1 MFYTSSAQKTG
12 IHKWYARALTF
23 VAIRTYYTLLMVGGD
38 KMFDAKQMEWF
49 NQLSAEDLAI
59 LGAGFTTLG
68 DFFAFL
74 ALIRAKQEPKEN
86 NFVALVR
93 AKQEPTKGKKK

>member
-1 MFYTSSAQKTG
+1 
-12 IHKWYARALTF
+12 
-23 VAIRTYYTLLMVGGD
+23 
-38 KMFDAKQMEWF
+38 MFDAKQMEWF

-93 AKQEPTKGKKK
+93 AKQEPTKGKKSNDTIS

>member
-1 MFYTSSAQKTG
+1 
-12 IHKWYARALTF
+12 
-23 VAIRTYYTLLMVGGD
+23 
-38 KMFDAKQMEWF
+38 MFDAKQMEWF

-74 ALIRAKQEPKEN
+74 ALIRAKQEPS
-86 NFVALVR
+86 
-93 AKQEPTKGKKK
+93 KGKKK

>member
-1 MFYTSSAQKTG
+1 
-12 IHKWYARALTF
+12 
-23 VAIRTYYTLLMVGGD
+23 
-38 KMFDAKQMEWF
+38 MFDAKQMEWF

-74 ALIRAKQEPKEN
+74 ALIRAKQEPAKDN

-93 AKQEPTKGKKK
+93 TKQEPTKGKKSNDTIDLIRLLFDDKFYASSILKLIQLVTDP

>member
-1 MFYTSSAQKTG
+1 
-12 IHKWYARALTF
+12 
-23 VAIRTYYTLLMVGGD
+23 
-38 KMFDAKQMEWF
+38 MFDAKQMDWL

-74 ALIRAKQEPKEN
+74 ALVKAKQEPKGQGDNVVALIRAKQEHPKRN
-86 NFVALVR
+86 
-93 AKQEPTKGKKK
+93 KK

>member
-1 MFYTSSAQKTG
+1 
-12 IHKWYARALTF
+12 
-23 VAIRTYYTLLMVGGD
+23 MVGGD
-38 KMFDAKQMEWF
+38 NMFDAKQMEWF

-74 ALIRAKQEPKEN
+74 ALIKAKKEIEN
-86 NFVALVR
+86 
-93 AKQEPTKGKKK
+93 KKRP

>member
-1 MFYTSSAQKTG
+1 
-12 IHKWYARALTF
+12 
-23 VAIRTYYTLLMVGGD
+23 
-38 KMFDAKQMEWF
+38 MFDAKQMDWL

-74 ALIRAKQEPKEN
+74 ALVKAKQEPKGQGNEV
-86 NFVALVR
+86 VALIR
-93 AKQEPTKGKKK
+93 AKQQPRKGNKK

>member
-1 MFYTSSAQKTG
+1 
-12 IHKWYARALTF
+12 
-23 VAIRTYYTLLMVGGD
+23 
-38 KMFDAKQMEWF
+38 MFDTKQMEWF
-49 NQLSAEDLAI
+49 SQLSAEDLAI
-59 LGAGFTTLG
+59 LGAGFTALG

-74 ALIRAKQEPKEN
+74 ALIKAKQEPNKGN